1 MTTGRTRFEQRWRP
15 LHLAVHEGCGLTH
28 AAKSAHKRLSKGIM
42 REFEEYFRGKKVVV
56 TGGAGFVGCHLV
68 EGLLDAG
75 AHVVS
80 VDDYSAGKRH
90 NLAFASGRPNF
101 EDVAGDVCD
110 RVAMT
115 AALDGAHIVFH
126 NAASKK
132 TVCLKDPHRDL
143 EVNAGGT
150 LNLLELAVKLGV
162 KKFVHASTGSVYG
175 EPHIF
180 PTTEDHP
187 LRPVSYYGVSKL
199 GGERYVD
206 VFHHLYGLDTTI
218 LRYFH
223 VVGPKQ
229 ESNEFGGVVSIF
241 LRNTLENK
249 PLTIFGDGTQLR
261 SFTWVRDLVRANMLA
276 AMTPAA
282 KGQVYNC
289 ASGIQITIK
298 DLCEGILRLAGE
310 KVEGRIEYKDWT
322 VGDIK
327 FFDVSNQKI
336 KNDLKIE
343 FERDFWG
350 KMEQTFN
357 EFVAYLKLFE
367 LSK

>member
-1 MTTGRTRFEQRWRP
+1 MFELQG
-15 LHLAVHEGCGLTH
+15 H
-28 AAKSAHKRLSKGIM
+28 
-42 REFEEYFRGKKVVV
+42 FRGKKAVV

-68 EGLLDAG
+68 EALVELG
-75 AHVVS
+75 AEVWS

-90 NLAFASGRPNF
+90 NLAFAAGKPNF
-101 EDVAGDVCD
+101 HDVAADVCD
-110 RVAMT
+110 REAMS
-115 AALDGAHIVFH
+115 AALDGATFVFH

-132 TVCLKDPHRDL
+132 TVCLKDPARDL
-143 EVNAGGT
+143 AVNAGGT
-150 LNLLELAVKLGV
+150 LNLLELAVKHGV

-223 VVGPKQ
+223 VYGPRQ

-241 LRNTLENK
+241 LRNTLEGK

-261 SFTWVRDLVRANMLA
+261 SFTWVKDLVRANLLA
-276 AMTPAA
+276 AVTPRA
-282 KGQVYNC
+282 KGEVYNC
-289 ASGIQITIK
+289 ASGIQVTVK
-298 DLCEGILRLAGE
+298 DMCEGILKLAG
-310 KVEGRIEYKDWT
+310 KDPAEHIRYGEWT

-327 FFDVSNQKI
+327 FFDVSNAKI
-336 KNDLKIE
+336 REHLGIE

-350 KMEQTFN
+350 KMAQTFD
-357 EFVAYLKLFE
+357 EFVAYLKEFE
-367 LSK
+367 LHK